1 MTQKKKL
8 YDLPFFSEK
17 LKKIAGQVR
26 DPVIQSELLF
36 VSDSILALAGGNQ
49 HLDTEREELQRLL
62 GGESP
67 DWWDPNKEDFT

>member
-1 MTQKKKL
+1 MNTKKM

-17 LKKIAGQVR
+17 LKKIAGQVH

-36 VSDSILALAGGNQ
+36 VSESLIELSEDKSGNSA
-49 HLDTEREELQRLL
+49 REELQRLL

-67 DWWDPNKEDFT
+67 DWWDPNKEDFAT